1 MRLWKWLKLGF
12 DQTFSGAWWKQLL
25 WLTSVIVFFF
35 AGMYIL
41 RPQVGISPQT
51 ENVFT
56 SPAEQETQKLNFWDL
71 VELFI
76 DPGGFAN
83 QKEVNRPY
91 ALLVVLAGML
101 LLTGILI
108 SVFSNMLERRVE
120 RFRKGDSHYAFSN
133 HIIILGIDDMV
144 PYLIQQL
151 RRNAEYKKCDIVVLT
166 VEDTEQVRLKFHA
179 ELNRKEERRLVILHG
194 RRDSKEELKKAR
206 VHKAEKLFILGEAN
220 EYDRDSLNIDCVK
233 RVAEICEQTKR
244 KKPLC
249 CHVLFEYQG
258 TFSVFQVSD
267 ISQQIKQYIEFTPF
281 NFYEISVS
289 YTHLTLPTNSLV

>member
-108 SVFSNMLERRVE
+108 SVFSNMLERRV
-120 RFRKGDSHYAFSN
+120 
-133 HIIILGIDDMV
+133 
-144 PYLIQQL
+144 
-151 RRNAEYKKCDIVVLT
+151 
-166 VEDTEQVRLKFHA
+166 
-179 ELNRKEERRLVILHG
+179 
-194 RRDSKEELKKAR
+194 
-206 VHKAEKLFILGEAN
+206 
-220 EYDRDSLNIDCVK
+220 
-233 RVAEICEQTKR
+233 
-244 KKPLC
+244 
-249 CHVLFEYQG
+249 
-258 TFSVFQVSD
+258 
-267 ISQQIKQYIEFTPF
+267 
-281 NFYEISVS
+281 
-289 YTHLTLPTNSLV
+289 

>member
-91 ALLVVLAGML
+91 WSYWQACCYLR
-101 LLTGILI
+101 
-108 SVFSNMLERRVE
+108 VF
-120 RFRKGDSHYAFSN
+120 
-133 HIIILGIDDMV
+133 
-144 PYLIQQL
+144 
-151 RRNAEYKKCDIVVLT
+151 
-166 VEDTEQVRLKFHA
+166 
-179 ELNRKEERRLVILHG
+179 
-194 RRDSKEELKKAR
+194 
-206 VHKAEKLFILGEAN
+206 
-220 EYDRDSLNIDCVK
+220 
-233 RVAEICEQTKR
+233 
-244 KKPLC
+244 
-249 CHVLFEYQG
+249 
-258 TFSVFQVSD
+258 
-267 ISQQIKQYIEFTPF
+267 
-281 NFYEISVS
+281 
-289 YTHLTLPTNSLV
+289 